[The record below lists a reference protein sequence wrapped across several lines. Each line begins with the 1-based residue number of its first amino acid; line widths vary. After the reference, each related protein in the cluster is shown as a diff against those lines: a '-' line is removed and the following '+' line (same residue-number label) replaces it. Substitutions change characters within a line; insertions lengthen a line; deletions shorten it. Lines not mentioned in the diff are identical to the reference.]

1 MQVRRLSLTYN
12 TLTLPVPLNLCI
24 RTKLLFTGLYTLAAV
39 VMQSHSHYSE
49 SRDIHGELH
58 RNRPPWSFSLTDVL
72 ADLQVHWRSK

>member
-58 RNRPPWSFSLTDVL
+58 RNRPPGHFY
-72 ADLQVHWRSK
+72 